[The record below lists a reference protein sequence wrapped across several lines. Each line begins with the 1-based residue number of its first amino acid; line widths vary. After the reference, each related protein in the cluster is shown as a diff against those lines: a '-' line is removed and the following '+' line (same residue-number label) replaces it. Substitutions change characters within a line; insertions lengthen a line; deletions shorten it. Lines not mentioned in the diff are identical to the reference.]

1 MAVTAISQSSIAVG
15 AYTNSQAQAGDAQNN
30 SLATLP
36 PKASAA
42 QTQLSPFG
50 RVKSSLADLQAKA
63 EALKNFSKPPT
74 LNDFKGLV
82 QGFVQSFNNL
92 NKTVGEVSRQASELY
107 GKQAQAAR
115 TLDEIR
121 KAAGPNEASIASLQ
135 KQGIE
140 RQKDGAI
147 SLNLKTL
154 EKSFQN
160 DRQATLNSFSEVAD
174 RVGKAIDKQLSSSGS
189 IGKKVQDLSARE
201 EGGQTARYA
210 EQARLD
216 YQKSF
221 QQRLASQLAGAGG
234 YVARNAVATYFSVA
248 SL

>member
-1 MAVTAISQSSIAVG
+1 MAVTAISQTSIAVG
-15 AYTNSQAQAGDAQNN
+15 AYTNSQAQAGDAQNTP
-30 SLATLP
+30 LATLQRN
-36 PKASAA
+36 ASSA

-92 NKTVGEVSRQASELY
+92 NKTVGEVSRQSSELY
-107 GKQAQAAR
+107 GKQSQAAR

-121 KAAGPNEASIASLQ
+121 KAAGPNEASIASLL
-135 KQGIE
+135 KQGVE
-140 RQKDGAI
+140 RQKDGAM
-147 SLNLKTL
+147 SLSLKTL
-154 EKSFQN
+154 EKSFQA
-160 DRQATLNSFSEVAD
+160 DRQGTLNTFSEIAD
-174 RVGKAIDKQLSSSGS
+174 RVGKAIDKQLFGSGS
-189 IGKKVQDLSARE
+189 IGKKVQDLSPRPE
-201 EGGQTARYA
+201 ESQATRNTD
-210 EQARLD
+210 QARLD
-216 YQKSF
+216 NQRSF
-221 QQRLASQLAGAGG
+221 QQRLAAQLAGAGG